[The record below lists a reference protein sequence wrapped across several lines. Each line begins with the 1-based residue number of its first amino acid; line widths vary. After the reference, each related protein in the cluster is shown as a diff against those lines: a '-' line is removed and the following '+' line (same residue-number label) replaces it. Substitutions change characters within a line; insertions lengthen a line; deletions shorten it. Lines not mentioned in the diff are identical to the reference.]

1 MKGVITIVGKDRVG
15 IIAEVC
21 GFLAENNVNIIDISQ
36 TILQGYFN
44 MIMIVDLSTSNNTCE
59 DLNKSVD
66 DLGKKMGV
74 DMKLQNEE
82 IFNTMH
88 RI

>member
-66 DLGKKMGV
+66 ELGKKMGV